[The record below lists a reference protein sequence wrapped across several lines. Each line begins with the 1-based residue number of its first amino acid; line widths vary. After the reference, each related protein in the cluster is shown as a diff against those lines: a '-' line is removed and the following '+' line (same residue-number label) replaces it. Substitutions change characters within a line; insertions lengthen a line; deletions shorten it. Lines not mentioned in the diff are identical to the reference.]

1 MVKWVRRM
9 IICIAGKH
17 LRSGEPCVCQV
28 GKSRFWQQKWRK
40 AGTIWAAANQEE
52 RVRNKRKKERI
63 HCNRG
68 HFAFPLPFFLP
79 SLPELADAIS
89 LAFLPLLPFREPL
102 LAFAYVFVYPV
113 LSYSTCLLNLIY

>member
-1 MVKWVRRM
+1 MGQKNDNRYNRQARGLASPVYAKLER
-9 IICIAGKH
+9 AD
-17 LRSGEPCVCQV
+17 SGN
-28 GKSRFWQQKWRK
+28 KKWRK
-40 AGTIWAAANQEE
+40 GGTIWAAANQEE
-52 RVRNKRKKERI
+52 RVRNKSKKERI
-63 HCNRG
+63 TCNRS

>member
-1 MVKWVRRM
+1 MQLKTRAQ
-9 IICIAGKH
+9 ILANTK
-17 LRSGEPCVCQV
+17 
-28 GKSRFWQQKWRK
+28 KWRK
-40 AGTIWAAANQEE
+40 PETIWAAANQEE
-52 RVRNKRKKERI
+52 RVRNKSKKERI
-63 HCNRG
+63 TCSRG
-68 HFAFPLPFFLP
+68 HLASPLP